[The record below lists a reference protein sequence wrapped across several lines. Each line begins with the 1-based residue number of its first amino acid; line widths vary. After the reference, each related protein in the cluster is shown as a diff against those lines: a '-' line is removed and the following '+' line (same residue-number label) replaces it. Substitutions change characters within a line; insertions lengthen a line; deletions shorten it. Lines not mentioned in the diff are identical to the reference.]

1 MLTTTRFYS
10 ACRRSVLFSKSGD
23 RTLSAHD
30 GRTSAHDPTT
40 AGRLAFAAL
49 QRAAHTLHIDVKKLG
64 RSPDGGGWRAQRH
77 TDAADRKR
85 KQRNGSDYLH
95 SLVNDHS
102 RRVFGTFCRQEAIT
116 CADFLTRA
124 AACFCDRALLTSSG

>member
-1 MLTTTRFYS
+1 
-10 ACRRSVLFSKSGD
+10 VLPSKSGD

-40 AGRLAFAAL
+40 AGLLAFAAL
-49 QRAAHTLHIDVKKLG
+49 QRAAHTLHIDVKNLG
-64 RSPDGGGWRAQRH
+64 RSPTEGLARPAPYRRRGP
-77 TDAADRKR
+77 KR